1 MSMMERLLKAIGM
14 AAPQSPFMAAELSAG
29 TLEAAQAAGLKL
41 NETPFRRAG
50 WLIVW
55 LGVAGFLLWAALAP
69 LDKGVPAS
77 GTVKVSGNRKAV
89 QSAVDGS
96 IKRLLVRDGDQV
108 RFGQPILML
117 DETPAR
123 TQADSLRIQLATARA
138 TTARLV
144 TERDGTDS
152 IAFPSELVSSDVD
165 ARVAAAVSMQ
175 RQLLQSRR
183 MALES
188 ELNAMRET
196 EQGYLSSLRGLTN
209 TLAARRQQEQALR
222 EQAAGLRALA
232 TDGYVSRNRLLDT
245 ERLLAEVVGDI
256 AENAGRVGQ
265 LQRQVAEQRLRIA
278 QRQEQHQAEVRAQ
291 LADATLEAEALS
303 ERLAAAEYELRHTE
317 VLAPATGTI
326 VGLSVFTE
334 GGFIR
339 AGNELMHV
347 VPSGGALV
355 VEGQVPVNLID
366 TVHAGLPV
374 EMMFT
379 AFNQNT
385 TPRVP
390 GEVRVVGADR
400 LVDERTGIPYYPIE
414 VAVTDEG
421 LEKLTGLDLRPGMP
435 VEVFVRTGERSLLSY
450 LFKPL
455 IDRAHTAL
463 GEE

>member
-1 MSMMERLLKAIGM
+1 MSMMTRPTKALGM
-14 AAPQSPFMAAELSAG
+14 AARPSFVAAELPAG
-29 TLEAAQAAGLKL
+29 TLDAARAAGLKL
-41 NETPFRRAG
+41 NENPYRRMG
-50 WLIVW
+50 WLIIW

-77 GTVKVSGNRKAV
+77 GAVKVSGNRKAV

-96 IKRLLVRDGDQV
+96 IKRLLVRDGDRV
-108 RFGQPILML
+108 RFGQPILIL
-117 DETPAR
+117 DDTQAR
-123 TQADSLRIQLATARA
+123 TQANSLRIQLATARA
-138 TTARLV
+138 TAARLV
-144 TERDGTDS
+144 AERDGADN
-152 IAFPSELVSSDVD
+152 IDFPAELASGKVD

-175 RQLLQSRR
+175 RELLQSRR
-183 MALES
+183 MALAS

-196 EQGYLSSLRGLTN
+196 EQGYLSSLRGLN
-209 TLAARRQQEQALR
+209 DTLAARRRQEQALR
-222 EQAAGLRALA
+222 EQAASLRALA
-232 TDGYVSRNRLLDT
+232 ADGYVSRNRLLDT
-245 ERLLAEVVGDI
+245 ERLLAEVMGDV

-265 LQRQVAEQRLRIA
+265 LQRQVAEQRLRIT

-317 VLAPATGTI
+317 VLAPATGAI

-347 VPSGGALV
+347 VPSDGALV

-374 EMMFT
+374 ELMFT

-400 LVDERTGIPYYPIE
+400 LVDERSGMPYYPIE

-421 LEKLTGLDLRPGMP
+421 MQKLAGQDLRPGMP

-455 IDRAHTAL
+455 IDRTHTAL

>member
-1 MSMMERLLKAIGM
+1 MTVVQRVFRALGMMPPCAALM
-14 AAPQSPFMAAELSAG
+14 AADLPAG
-29 TLEAAQAAGLKL
+29 TLAAARTAGLKL
-41 NETPFRRAG
+41 DDRPYGRAG
-50 WLIVW
+50 WLIIC

-96 IKRLLVRDGDQV
+96 IKRLLVRDGDAVQQ
-108 RFGQPILML
+108 GQAILTL

-123 TQADSLRIQLATARA
+123 TQAESLRIQLATARA
-138 TTARLV
+138 TTARLIA
-144 TERDGTDS
+144 ERDGSDS
-152 IAFPSELVSSDVD
+152 IVFPTDLLDMQSD
-165 ARVAAAVSMQ
+165 ARVAAAIGMQ

-183 MALES
+183 LALVS
-188 ELNAMRET
+188 ELNAMHEI
-196 EQGYLSSLRGLTN
+196 EQGYLSGLQGLRN

-222 EQAAGLRALA
+222 EQASGLRALA
-232 TDGYVSRNRLLDT
+232 RDGYVSRNRLLDT
-245 ERLLAEVVGDI
+245 ERLLAEIQGDI
-256 AENAGRVGQ
+256 AENNGQAGQ

-291 LADATLEAEALS
+291 LADAALQAESLS
-303 ERLAAAEYELRHTE
+303 ERLAGAEYELRHTE

-334 GGFIR
+334 GGYIR

-347 VPSGGALV
+347 VPSTGALV
-355 VEGQVPVNLID
+355 VEGQVPVHLID

-374 EMMFT
+374 QMMFT

-385 TPRVP
+385 TPRID
-390 GEVRVVGADR
+390 GEVRIVGADR
-400 LVDERTGIPYYPIE
+400 LVDDRTGMPYYPVE
-414 VAVTDEG
+414 VAVTEDG
-421 LEKLTGLDLRPGMP
+421 MTKLAGLDLRPGMP

-455 IDRAHTAL
+455 LDRTRTAL